1 MSEVRADGGRRTAE
15 IEFGPVS
22 TEPTYRRVAAK
33 IAERIFD
40 RSLRDGDPLP
50 TEIALAAQL
59 GVNRSTVR
67 EALRELES
75 GGLIERRAGTKR
87 LVVTRPRNSALA
99 DRVKH
104 ALALQDV
111 TFLEVWQ
118 AMMIFEPPA
127 AEAAARARSDADLV
141 AIRTAAARFAAD
153 NAEVERAVGHV
164 ADFFRAVVTASANR
178 VLVLAQEPLVQLL
191 ESTLRAMLD
200 RVPQARAR
208 IAAAQRG
215 LAESIAAQ
223 DPDLARTWMA
233 RHVRDLRR
241 GFEVAGMNLDYAISL
256 NAHGGVSRPAAKARA
271 AVRRVEARPRR

>member
-1 MSEVRADGGRRTAE
+1 VNRAVPGGGHRSEQID
-15 IEFGPVS
+15 FGPVS

-40 RSLRDGDPLP
+40 RTLRDGDPLP

-59 GVNRSTVR
+59 RVNRSTLR

-104 ALALQDV
+104 ALVLQDV

-127 AEAAARARSDADLV
+127 AEAAARARSDEDV
-141 AIRTAAARFAAD
+141 GAIRAAAQRFAAD

-164 ADFFRAVVTASANR
+164 ADFFRAVVCASGNR
-178 VLVLAQEPLVQLL
+178 VLEVAQEPLVQLL
-191 ESTLRAMLD
+191 ASTLRAMLD

-208 IAAAQRG
+208 IATAQRG
-215 LAESIAAQ
+215 LADAIAAQ
-223 DPDLARTWMA
+223 DAELARTWMA

-256 NAHGGVSRPAAKARA
+256 DARGGVSRPAGASRARRMG
-271 AVRRVEARPRR
+271 VRRRR